1 MIKGGKKL
9 EEMTPTLTLG
19 PVTLNLTLLAMC
31 VITIAI
37 VFAFVYSASRQMQ
50 LRPKGK
56 QTVLEF
62 ILSFISGVTDEHI
75 EKQFRSRY
83 SLFFFC
89 VFLFVMVANNLG
101 LMTHIET
108 TSKMNLW
115 TSPTANIGFDLALSF
130 MVAIICHVEGIR
142 QRGFV
147 AYLKRFATPGIMT
160 PMNLLEEVTNVL
172 SLALRLY
179 GNIFAG
185 EVVTGLVLKLL
196 VASFAWFPVALILNV
211 VWTAFSIFIS
221 CVQAYVFTKLTS
233 MYLGKKV
240 NEEEE

>member
-1 MIKGGKKL
+1 MGEL
-9 EEMTPTLTLG
+9 TPTLTLG
-19 PVTLNLTLLAMC
+19 PVTFNLTLLAMC
-31 VITIAI
+31 VVTIGL
-37 VFAFVYSASRQMQ
+37 VFTFVYSASRNMT

-56 QTVLEF
+56 QTVLEL
-62 ILSFISGVTDEHI
+62 ILDFISGVTDEHV
-75 EKQFRSRY
+75 EKQHRSRY

-101 LMTHIET
+101 LMTKLET
-108 TSKMNLW
+108 LDHYNLW
-115 TSPTANIGFDLALSF
+115 TSPTANIGFDLSLSF
-130 MVAIICHVEGIR
+130 LISIICQVEGIR
-142 QRGFV
+142 QRGFK
-147 AYLKRFATPGIMT
+147 AYVSRLMSPKVMA

-185 EVVTGLVLKLL
+185 EVVTGLILKIL
-196 VASFAWFPVALILNV
+196 VANVAWFPVALLLNI
-211 VWTAFSIFIS
+211 VWTGFSIFIS

>member
-1 MIKGGKKL
+1 M
-9 EEMTPTLTLG
+9 EEITPTLTLG
-19 PVTLNLTLLAMC
+19 PVTFNLTLLAMC
-31 VITIAI
+31 IITIVI
-37 VFAFVYSASRQMQ
+37 VFSFVYLASRNMS

-56 QTVLEF
+56 QTALEF
-62 ILSFISGVTDEHI
+62 ILDFISGVTDEHI
-75 EKQFRSRY
+75 EKPFRSRY
-83 SLFFFC
+83 ALFFFC

-101 LMTHIET
+101 LMTKLET
-108 TSKMNLW
+108 PDKMNLW
-115 TSPTANIGFDLALSF
+115 TSPTANIGFDLSLSLL
-130 MVAIICHVEGIR
+130 VAIICHVEGIR
-142 QRGFV
+142 QRGFIP
-147 AYLKRFATPGIMT
+147 YLKRFASPTIMT

-185 EVVTGLVLKLL
+185 EVVTGLILKML
-196 VASFAWFPVALILNV
+196 VANMAWFPVVFILNM
-211 VWTAFSIFIS
+211 VWTAFSVFIS